1 MPEGKDKLEDISKSG
16 ISLSIKGKQYELGV
30 LTIRDLADF
39 RQYIKGKKIGL
50 IQEIVK
56 DPKERIELISGV
68 LDSPIDETRE
78 MGTMDG
84 VCFLLWKSL
93 IKNQEGLTLK
103 EVDRIID
110 LENIGE
116 VSEVLMKL
124 GGTVKP
130 PFPKIK
136 KVNQ

>member
-1 MPEGKDKLEDISKSG
+1 MVDKLEDIAKSG
-16 ISLSIKGKQYELGV
+16 ITFSIKGEEYKLGV

-39 RQYIKGKKIGL
+39 RQYCKGKKIKL
-50 IQEIVK
+50 IQDTVK
-56 DPKERIELISGV
+56 DSRERIELISKV

-84 VCFLLWKSL
+84 VCFLLWKAL
-93 IKNQEGLTLK
+93 EKGQKGLTL
-103 EVDRIID
+103 EAVDKIID
-110 LENIGE
+110 LDNIGE

-130 PFPKIK
+130 PFPKEK
-136 KVNQ
+136 KKP